1 MRSIRALTARSE
13 ADAKVQQEVA
23 NARRALQRA
32 LSVAKKAR
40 LGRQVQGRRGLSV
53 ERQLATALSQLNRV
67 SHLTPLWD
75 ADDMDTMSED
85 RLAEIARERR
95 LKEDE
100 AKRQAEAL
108 AREEA
113 ERMAAE
119 EERLIEQMLDEALV
133 AERMG

>member
-1 MRSIRALTARSE
+1 MRTTRALTARSE

-32 LSVAKKAR
+32 LAAAKKAR
-40 LGRQVQGRRGLSV
+40 LGREVHGRRGLSV
-53 ERQLATALSQLNRV
+53 ERQLSTALSQLSRV

-75 ADDMDTMSED
+75 FDDMDTMSED
-85 RLAEIARERR
+85 KLAELARERR

-100 AKRQAEAL
+100 AKRLAEEL

-113 ERMAAE
+113 ERIADE